1 MTKKIHKHH
10 IIPRSIG
17 GDDSPDNILAL
28 DEYQHAYKH
37 ALDFVLFKH
46 SPKFDCRHSGW
57 KLLPEDLKLAVRK
70 GLSERM
76 LNQKISKKT
85 RERISKAKKGVI
97 FSKEHRQ
104 KLSKGQRNKKPDSE
118 ETKQKKS
125 RATRGENHP
134 MFGKTHSEESK
145 RKMSEAHKC
154 MSEETRQK
162 ISEAAKRR
170 EAKKRAEKIKVTNH
184 IN

>member
-10 IIPRSIG
+10 IIPRSRG